1 MFLRCLEKQQRW
13 DFGSSGGAPD
23 PKSTWCGDT
32 TSSPRQGRPRRDPRD
47 IRAMDKV
54 AIDGAVLTNR
64 EHIREAQA
72 SRRQYDPDIG
82 RLFDDMPKF
91 CTLRANLILVPPAG
105 VQRSDAC
112 NVYGREHIHL
122 SRSLFRV
129 LRVVLTVGRS
139 LPVFPQLRTCR
150 RSARTDAMC
159 HERTLTERRIVPLGS
174 NPVFLTYGVCVVD
187 MEHPSAPRPLTP
199 PRTGVHAWLAR
210 AFEAVSAT
218 NLVSN
223 KRPCRALSIRLT
235 DQFGFE

>member
-1 MFLRCLEKQQRW
+1 MSQ
-13 DFGSSGGAPD
+13 
-23 PKSTWCGDT
+23 T
-32 TSSPRQGRPRRDPRD
+32 
-47 IRAMDKV
+47 
-54 AIDGAVLTNR
+54 
-64 EHIREAQA
+64 
-72 SRRQYDPDIG
+72 
-82 RLFDDMPKF
+82 
-91 CTLRANLILVPPAG
+91 
-105 VQRSDAC
+105 
-112 NVYGREHIHL
+112 
-122 SRSLFRV
+122 
-129 LRVVLTVGRS
+129 
-139 LPVFPQLRTCR
+139 
-150 RSARTDAMC
+150 C